1 MAIEVFNL
9 SKKYG
14 SQMAVDNLSFKTKS
28 GEIIGFLGPNG
39 AGKSTTFK
47 MLTTYLSP
55 DSGTINI
62 NGYSVHESPM
72 DVRRSLGYL
81 PESNPLYTDM
91 YVKEFLAFV
100 ARVHQLGASNKD
112 IELLC
117 ERVCLTPEMHKKIG
131 QLSKGYKQRVG
142 LAQAIIH
149 NPSTLILDE
158 PTTGLDAN
166 QIVGIREL
174 IKELGKEKT
183 ILFSSH
189 IMQEIEAICDRV
201 IILDKGIK
209 ITDQKLSSLQSS
221 STTTGI
227 VEVEFE
233 NTLSDPFIFKS
244 ISHIMDIQRIAPNK
258 IMVSHKIDEDVRPEI
273 FRKAVEND
281 LIIIGMNKQ
290 SQSMEKIFQNLT
302 AFKR

>member
-14 SQMAVDNLSFKTKS
+14 SQMAVDSLSFTANP

-62 NGYSVHESPM
+62 NGYNVMDAPM

-81 PESNPLYTDM
+81 PESNPLYADM

-100 ARVHQLGASNKD
+100 ARVHKCGANNKD
-112 IELLC
+112 IESLC
-117 ERVCLTPEMHKKIG
+117 ERVGLTPEMHKKIG
-131 QLSKGYKQRVG
+131 QLSKGFRQRVG

-149 NPSTLILDE
+149 DPSTLILDE

-166 QIVGIREL
+166 QLVGIRKL
-174 IKELGKEKT
+174 IKDLGKEKT

-209 ITDQKLSSLQSS
+209 ITDQKLSSLQSNAEN
-221 STTTGI
+221 TGI

-233 NTLSDPFIFKS
+233 NAVPDKSLFKT
-244 ISHIMDIQRIAPNK
+244 IQHIIDIKSMAPNK
-258 IMVSHKIDEDVRPEI
+258 LMVSHKIDEDIRPDI
-273 FRKAVEND
+273 FRKAVENK
-281 LIIIGMNKQ
+281 LIIIGMNKKA
-290 SQSMEKIFQNLT
+290 QSMEKIFQNLT
-302 AFKR
+302 SFKK